1 VVTGEPVVINATLRR
16 DAGDDDEDD
25 VDEAVIYGKVVC
37 PRYPADKS
45 EGWWLVVGDPNT
57 NTLLSIKRF
66 SFNKD
71 TKVLPSRMAITY

>member
-1 VVTGEPVVINATLRR
+1 MINATLRR
-16 DAGDDDEDD
+16 DAGEEDEEEDL
-25 VDEAVIYGKVVC
+25 DEAATYGKVVC

-66 SFNKD
+66 SFNKE
-71 TKVLPSRMAITY
+71 TKVLHPLME